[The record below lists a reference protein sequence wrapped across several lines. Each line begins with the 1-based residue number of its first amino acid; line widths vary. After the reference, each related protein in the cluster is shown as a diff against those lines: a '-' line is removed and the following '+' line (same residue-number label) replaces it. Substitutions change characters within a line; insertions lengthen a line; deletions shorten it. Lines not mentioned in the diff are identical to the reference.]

1 MLRFRGNRAF
11 DHRSDIYYLSVTQSS
26 EMFSVHVAQELL
38 ALSALILFVVPAN
51 LAGLSAV
58 RKLGTHNQ
66 GILLATL

>member
-1 MLRFRGNRAF
+1 
-11 DHRSDIYYLSVTQSS
+11 
-26 EMFSVHVAQELL
+26 MFSVHVAQELL